1 MRAMI
6 RGVGPRRL
14 LLLNGVLVLV
24 VLSWLGQGDRASD
37 EYLNASL
44 LQASIA
50 FASARALNA
59 LISVLQ
65 STTIS
70 FSLFGGVAV
79 TLGELLDP
87 FNDLVEQYA
96 YLMQW
101 AIGSLLA
108 QKILLGLVGQSLFK
122 WALTLSAGLLAAGL
136 WWREGRYASLL
147 LRLFLLVAFLRLA
160 LVAVVL
166 VNGQVDRWYLA
177 SQSAEQIER
186 LDRLPDDVEELGRGT
201 SAEVAGFDR
210 SAALGELDQR
220 IAVLDERYQQLVL
233 EQQEAAVAL
242 EQERQARRSS
252 GQGMSWV
259 ERLNPLA
266 EPPTDSALALI
277 ARLNDRYA
285 TLEQELDDVEQRRA
299 QAQAQRE
306 RLQQSGQSGWRGLGE
321 KLSRAGDP
329 QTYLAIKQAL
339 DDAVDSVLRVM
350 TLFVL
355 RTLVLPL
362 LFLYLVLRG
371 ARWLWQLDAE
381 SLLGISRRMPIL
393 R

>member
-1 MRAMI
+1 MKAMI
-6 RGVGPRRL
+6 KDAGQRRL
-14 LLLNGVLVLV
+14 LLLIGALCLV

-37 EYLNASL
+37 EYLDASL

-122 WALTLSAGLLAAGL
+122 WLLTLSAGMLAAGL
-136 WWREGRYASLL
+136 WWRDGRYAGVL
-147 LRLFLLVAFLRLA
+147 LRLFLLVAFLRFA

-166 VNGQVDRWYLA
+166 VNGQVDHWYLA

-186 LDRLPDDVEELGRGT
+186 LDRLPDEVEELGKGT
-201 SAEVAGFDR
+201 SAEVTGFDR
-210 SAALGELDQR
+210 AAALSELNVR
-220 IAVLDERYQQLVL
+220 IAALDDRYQQLLL
-233 EQQEAAVAL
+233 EQRDAAVAI
-242 EQERQARRSS
+242 EQERQQRRAME
-252 GQGMSWV
+252 QGKSWV

-266 EPPTDSALALI
+266 ELPPDSTLALV
-277 ARLNDRYA
+277 AQLNDRYESVK
-285 TLEQELDDVEQRRA
+285 LELEDVEQQRT
-299 QAQAQRE
+299 QAIAQRE
-306 RLQQSGQSGWRGLGE
+306 RLQQDSQSGWRGLGE

-339 DDAVDSVLRVM
+339 DDAVDGVLRVM

-355 RTLVLPL
+355 RTLLLPL
-362 LFLYLVLRG
+362 LFLYLLLRG
-371 ARWLWQLDAE
+371 GRWLWRLDVE
-381 SLLGISRRMPIL
+381 RLLAVARRVPVV